1 MESITNYKNNSGWLY
16 IITAVVSLEI
26 VFIVLYSRLSANLRL
41 WYNKFGLLGVLADVL
56 IILLAI
62 AIARYIYTVWVIPKY
77 GNNPLLFILTVL
89 IIQIVHDFI
98 YYFAIVQ
105 PWPKGQNAIIDF
117 MKQYGREGGLWPIL
131 GDSSMVITMSAFA
144 FILSDIP
151 SYVNVFILLIAI
163 YMIPYVIAN

>member
-1 MESITNYKNNSGWLY
+1 MDVITNYKNNSGWLY

-26 VFIVLYSRLSANLRL
+26 VFIILYSRLSENLRL
-41 WYNKFGLLGVLADVL
+41 WYNKFGLLAVLADVL

-62 AIARYIYTVWVIPKY
+62 AVARYIYTVWIIPNY
-77 GNNPLLFILTVL
+77 GNKPVLFILTVL
-89 IIQIVHDFI
+89 IVQLVHDLI

-131 GDSSMVITMSAFA
+131 GDSSMVITMSALA
-144 FILSDIP
+144 FILTDIP
-151 SYVNVFILLIAI
+151 TYVNVFILLVAI